1 MQLNRLIDITYTKH
15 PEFGHR
21 RIAAWLGTY
30 YGFQVERKTVLARM
44 QEMGIQAIY
53 PRQSTSRRDPSHKVY
68 PYLLKDVSA
77 AYPDHVWSIV
87 ITYIPIQKSWLYL
100 TAIIDW
106 YSRYVMAWE
115 TGCLISMDHRGRAY
129 DNIFIERF
137 WRSLKYEDIYLKD
150 YQYPREARKG
160 TFFGHEPAYHFLGNG
175 DSFTDEQGVYPA
187 VSVTPAVFIKQSENL
202 FADVGILVLPLSFG
216 FLVIIAA
223 LGQAK
228 LPQQQR
234 QWVFIFK
241 SINDHCLLPVFEGL
255 RVDAGVFFLTH

>member
-77 AYPDHVWSIV
+77 ACPDHVWSID

-106 YSRYVMAWE
+106 YSRYVLAWEINDTLEIPFVLDACRRALERSQPVIMNSDQGSHFTSPKYTRLFQE
-115 TGCLISMDHRGRAY
+115 TGCLISMDHRVAGPMTT
-129 DNIFIERF
+129 
-137 WRSLKYEDIYLKD
+137 SLLSVS
-150 YQYPREARKG
+150 G
-160 TFFGHEPAYHFLGNG
+160 
-175 DSFTDEQGVYPA
+175 GV
-187 VSVTPAVFIKQSENL
+187 
-202 FADVGILVLPLSFG
+202 
-216 FLVIIAA
+216 
-223 LGQAK
+223 
-228 LPQQQR
+228 
-234 QWVFIFK
+234 
-241 SINDHCLLPVFEGL
+241 
-255 RVDAGVFFLTH
+255 